1 MSVHFSEALPIRR
14 FPSPGWT
21 TAVLLLFVY
30 MLTLAPGVTLWDS
43 GEFLAA
49 IHSLGIPHPPG
60 TPLYVLIGNVWS
72 VIFAPLFGFA
82 RSINLLSAVCTAF
95 ACGILTSLFATW
107 TEDGFAATAAG
118 LTAGLMS
125 TVWLSATDDLL
136 SVTADDAPK
145 WSSGEA
151 G

>member
-1 MSVHFSEALPIRR
+1 
-14 FPSPGWT
+14 
-21 TAVLLLFVY
+21 

-49 IHSLGIPHPPG
+49 IHSMGIPHPPG
-60 TPLYVLIGNVWS
+60 TPLYILIGKTWS
-72 VIFAPLFGFA
+72 LLFGSVFGFA

-95 ACGILTSLFATW
+95 GCGILTSLIANW

-125 TVWLSATDDLL
+125 TLWLNATETEVYAVAFLFGCMIL
-136 SVTADDAPK
+136 
-145 WSSGEA
+145 
-151 G
+151 

>member
-1 MSVHFSEALPIRR
+1 
-14 FPSPGWT
+14 
-21 TAVLLLFVY
+21 

-60 TPLYVLIGNVWS
+60 TPLYILLGKVWS
-72 VIFAPLFGFA
+72 LALGSVFGFA

-95 ACGILTSLFATW
+95 ACGILTSLFSKW
-107 TEDGFAATAAG
+107 TDDGFASTAAG

-125 TVWLSATDDLL
+125 TVWLSATETEVYAVAFLFGCMI
-136 SVTADDAPK
+136 SGRRTAPVRIPMRDGHF
-145 WSSGEA
+145 S
-151 G
+151 